1 MTHQF
6 KHKIMKK
13 TILSVALLAFVF
25 SACNKED
32 IIIEKP
38 TLPVATSY
46 ESANYAAN
54 TAQQLDLRTRMA
66 TLVSKAKSVR
76 TAGVSVTRQE
86 LLDLYTSG
94 SPALQAAI
102 TSYYNNV
109 LASFDGYFQI
119 IEDASAGGSYVPG
132 EPAGQGGYFEGRVF
146 DEFGIEPD
154 EVIDKGM
161 YGAVLFNA
169 ATAFMNSNI
178 SLEDVDR
185 LVALYGANPTFP
197 NSGSSNVSQPDLFM
211 ANYAARRDKNDGN
224 GLYSQFK
231 NAALRL
237 RTYIA
242 GGTAYQDERNT
253 ALNDLRLSWEKA
265 SAATVINYLHGAIGK
280 FSLTNPSNADIASGL
295 HSYSEGVGFIRG
307 FKTIPQTFKKI
318 TDAQIDEILN
328 LMNAPSG
335 ANPSTYTFVT
345 DAFNQVP
352 KLQTAITRL
361 QSIYSFSNQEIE
373 DFKKN
378 WVTEQGR

>member
-1 MTHQF
+1 
-6 KHKIMKK
+6 MKK
-13 TILSVALLAFVF
+13 TILSFTVMAFVL
-25 SACNKED
+25 SACNKENEVF
-32 IIIEKP
+32 EKP
-38 TLPVATSY
+38 ELPITTNY
-46 ESANYAAN
+46 ESANYASNAS
-54 TAQQLDLRTRMA
+54 QQLDLRARMA
-66 TLVSKAKSVR
+66 ALVSKAKSVR
-76 TAGVSVTRQE
+76 SAGVSVTRQE
-86 LLDLYTSG
+86 LLDLYTTG

-109 LASFDGYFQI
+109 LASSDGYFQI

-132 EPAGQGGYFEGRVF
+132 EPQGQGGFLEGRVF

-154 EVIDKGM
+154 EIIDKGM

-178 SLEDVDR
+178 RLEDVDR

-211 ANYAARRDKNDGN
+211 ANYAARRDKNDGK

-231 NAALRL
+231 NASLRL

-242 GGTAYQDERNT
+242 GGTEYQEERNA

-265 SAATVINYLHGAIGK
+265 SAATVINYLHGAINK
-280 FSLTNPSNADIASGL
+280 FTLTNPSNADIASGL
-295 HSYSEGVGFIRG
+295 HSYSEGVGFIKG
-307 FKTIPQTFKKI
+307 FKTIPQAFKKI

-345 DAFNQVP
+345 DASNQVP
-352 KLQTAITRL
+352 KLQTAISRL
-361 QSIYSFSNQEIE
+361 QSIYSFSNQDIE

-378 WVTEQGR
+378 WVVEQGR